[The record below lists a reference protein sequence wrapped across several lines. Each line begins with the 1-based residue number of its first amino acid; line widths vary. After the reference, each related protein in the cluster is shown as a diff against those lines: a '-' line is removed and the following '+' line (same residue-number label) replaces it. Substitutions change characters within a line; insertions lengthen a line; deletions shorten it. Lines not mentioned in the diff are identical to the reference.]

1 MLRLPPDLHA
11 RLREAAAASGLS
23 LNQYCVAALRA
34 AVFDQPASNRAA
46 WLDAARA
53 EFAQDL
59 AGVVLFGSTARG
71 TRRAGS
77 DVDLLIVLNSGASIT
92 RELYRR
98 WDRAVGTS
106 GPETPHFVR
115 LPLALEDAG
124 GIWFEAAMDGV
135 VLHDSDGR
143 VAGVLAEMRRAAA
156 HGAVRRG
163 VAHGHPYWVR
173 GPEAKSHA

>member
-1 MLRLPPDLHA
+1 
-11 RLREAAAASGLS
+11 LRELAASGGLS
-23 LNQYCVAALRA
+23 LNQYCVAALQA
-34 AVFDQPASNRAA
+34 AAFEPASNRAA
-46 WLDAARA
+46 WLEAARA

-77 DVDLLIVLNSGASIT
+77 DVDLLIVLNPGASIT

-98 WDRAVGTS
+98 WDRAVGTR
-106 GPETPHFVR
+106 GLETPHFVR
-115 LPLALEDAG
+115 LPGTLEDAG

-143 VAGVLAEMRRAAA
+143 VAGFLSDVRRAAA

-173 GPEAKSHA
+173 GPEAQSHA